1 MAKTAA
7 LLQKKSIFTSE
18 CVRGQYHWMYTLYH
32 FSNKLH
38 TLQEV
43 RNKFFGIKNF
53 CLYCSW
59 LIVARCMWIV
69 VQVNEETGNR
79 RPVMLWIVVQVNE
92 ETGNRRPVMLWIVV
106 QVNEETGN
114 RRPVMLWIVV
124 QVNEETG
131 NRRPVM
137 LWIVVQVNEETG
149 NRRPVMLWIVVQ
161 VNEETGNRRPVM
173 LSVLTRSEKE
183 AQVEGAKDQ
192 PAAGAAASDTDAEVK
207 PCVKGINNRLC
218 VLALCALRNQRYP
231 VIYFAIII
239 ILSVCLNKFTSRF
252 LQVLFK
258 LAVWHV
264 FTPKLTSL
272 LSWMCYRNIFCCY
285 RYESFL

>member
-59 LIVARCMWIV
+59 LIVARCM
-69 VQVNEETGNR
+69 
-79 RPVMLWIVVQVNE
+79 
-92 ETGNRRPVMLWIVV
+92 
-106 QVNEETGN
+106 
-114 RRPVMLWIVV
+114 
-124 QVNEETG
+124 
-131 NRRPVM
+131 
-137 LWIVVQVNEETG
+137 WIVVQVNEETG